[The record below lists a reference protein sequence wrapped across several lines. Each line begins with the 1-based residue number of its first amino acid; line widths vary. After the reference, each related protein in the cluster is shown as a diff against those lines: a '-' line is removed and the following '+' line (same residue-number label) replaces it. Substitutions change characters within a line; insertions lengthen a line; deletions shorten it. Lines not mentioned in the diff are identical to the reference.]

1 MVKILL
7 IRHGESEG
15 NHYNK
20 FIGHTDVNLQEKG
33 IVQAK
38 KTAQYVADNYEIN
51 KIYSS
56 DLKRAYIPRQCI
68 VVEKD
73 LNFQTLLKI

>member
-15 NHYNK
+15 NYYNK

-38 KTAQYVADNYEIN
+38 KTA
-51 KIYSS
+51 
-56 DLKRAYIPRQCI
+56 
-68 VVEKD
+68 
-73 LNFQTLLKI
+73 